1 MVGPLTLGNS
11 VDWNSVRDLP
21 KCSRGI
27 RCLAS
32 LKNSRLLVLTWCCSN
47 WDPKLQ
53 SIPSEGKGG
62 LLVGGPKNPPTCFFM
77 GSRPWF
83 IPPELTLLHTCLPHL
98 RPFAWVFWWISTI
111 LKYTKWSLPP
121 AIFWAVSQT
130 SWIYPKPSMTTG
142 ITLPYSITVGGSLSP
157 YIFLHQLHPFALT
170 HHCSIQWR
178 RKLGR

>member
-32 LKNSRLLVLTWCCSN
+32 LKNSRHLVLTWCCSN
-47 WDPKLQ
+47 WDPKIQ

-83 IPPELTLLHTCLPHL
+83 IPLELTLLHTSLPHL
-98 RPFAWVFWWISTI
+98 RRFAWVFWWISTI

-121 AIFWAVSQT
+121 SYLLSCLSNLMNLPRAFYDHRNHSPLLNHSGEVHFHPVFFCINFILLHSHIIA
-130 SWIYPKPSMTTG
+130 PSSEEG
-142 ITLPYSITVGGSLSP
+142 N
-157 YIFLHQLHPFALT
+157 
-170 HHCSIQWR
+170 
-178 RKLGR
+178 